1 MYAVHTWQRTKLRVK
16 KKNDKRLRTHL
27 AKLDKNLKL
36 YVNYC
41 IFRLSFSIV
50 GREYKANRYGNWFN
64 CVQAGNKMK

>member
-1 MYAVHTWQRTKLRVK
+1 MYAIHTWQRTKLRVK

-41 IFRLSFSIV
+41 IFRLSLSIV
-50 GREYKANRYGNWFN
+50 GRGYKANRYGNWFN
-64 CVQAGNKMK
+64 FVQAGNQMK